1 MSLENGPLSGLVAL
15 ELGHVV
21 AGPLAGTLL
30 ADLGADVIKIEDP
43 KTGGDTLRRLSPLHN
58 DAPVWW
64 KVSGRNKRSVA
75 INLRGEKGRDL
86 VLGLAEHA
94 DVLIENFRPG
104 TLEKFGLAP
113 DVLSERNPRLVL
125 LRISGFGRGPLG
137 RDRPGFGRV
146 GEAMSGAANLTGE
159 PDGSPMHVGF
169 SLGDA
174 TTGLMGAFGVLAALR
189 AREETGKGDV
199 VDLALFETLFRLIE
213 WQLPFADLLDQVVT
227 RRGNRFPTGYAV
239 AGSYRS
245 RDGRWVTLSTATD
258 RGVTRLLR
266 EVGGD
271 ELADDPRYATV
282 ATRSVGD
289 RLEQIDRALHEW
301 VASRDAAAV
310 IGALEGTDVAV
321 GEVYDAAMMLDDP
334 TFAEREAIVAVED
347 EQAGEPIRMPGV
359 IPKLAAQPGKV
370 RWAGPPLGAHTDEVL
385 GGLLGLGNDALAEL
399 REAEAIS

>member
-1 MSLENGPLSGLVAL
+1 MSLENGPLSGLTVL

-30 ADLGADVIKIEDP
+30 ADLGADVIKVEDP

-75 INLRGEKGRDL
+75 IDLRTDEGRDL
-86 VLGLAEHA
+86 VLGLVEKA
-94 DVLIENFRPG
+94 DVMIENFRPG
-104 TLEKFGLAP
+104 TLEKFGLGP
-113 DVLSERNPRLVL
+113 DVLEQRNPRLVL

-137 RDRPGFGRV
+137 HDRPGFGRV

-189 AREETGKGDV
+189 ARDETGKGDV

-213 WQLPFADLLDQVVT
+213 WQLPFADLLGQVVT

-245 RDGRWVTLSTATD
+245 RDGRWVTVSTATD
-258 RGVTRLLR
+258 RGVSRLLR
-266 EVGGD
+266 EAGGD

-289 RLEQIDRALHEW
+289 RLEQIDRALHDWIER
-301 VASRDAAAV
+301 SDAASV

-347 EQAGEPIRMPGV
+347 EQAGGPIRMPAV
-359 IPKLAAQPGKV
+359 VPKLAAQPGRV
-370 RWAGPPLGAHTDEVL
+370 RWAGPALGAHTDDVL
-385 GGLLGLGNDALAEL
+385 GELLGLRDGDLVEL
-399 REAEAIS
+399 RAAGTIS